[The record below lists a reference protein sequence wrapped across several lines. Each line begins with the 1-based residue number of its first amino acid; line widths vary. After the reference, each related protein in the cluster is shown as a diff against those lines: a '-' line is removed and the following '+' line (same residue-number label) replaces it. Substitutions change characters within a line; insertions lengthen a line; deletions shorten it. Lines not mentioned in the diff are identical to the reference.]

1 MGAQVM
7 VHMEKNGVLLVSSL
21 ARRSIVGKEHGDGAL
36 DQILGSLVT
45 IGNLVNPTTMV
56 NLGFMVVLRFMVV
69 QGFTSNLISIGK
81 MAFMV
86 TLATMGSKK
95 LPLDVAKF
103 RFNTKDELTITV
115 LVLVI
120 LVCGAIL
127 KPHMV
132 LNTLKHGATVRNLNG
147 FQ

>member
-7 VHMEKNGVLLVSSL
+7 VHMEKNGALLVSSL
-21 ARRSIVGKEHGDGAL
+21 ARMSIVGKEHGDGAL

-103 RFNTKDELTITV
+103 HFNTKEELTITA
-115 LVLVI
+115 LALVI
-120 LVCGAIL
+120 QVRGATL

-132 LNTLKHGATVRNLNG
+132 LNTLKHGATVRN
-147 FQ
+147 

>member
-1 MGAQVM
+1 MVAQ
-7 VHMEKNGVLLVSSL
+7 G
-21 ARRSIVGKEHGDGAL
+21 
-36 DQILGSLVT
+36 
-45 IGNLVNPTTMV
+45 
-56 NLGFMVVLRFMVV
+56 FMVV
-69 QGFTSNLISIGK
+69 QGSTGNLGTICNIASMIN
-81 MAFMV
+81 
-86 TLATMGSKK
+86 LAMGSKK

-115 LVLVI
+115 LALVI
-120 LVCGAIL
+120 QVRGATL

>member
-1 MGAQVM
+1 MGAQLM
-7 VHMEKNGVLLVSSL
+7 VHTEKSGVLLVSSL
-21 ARRSIVGKEHGDGAL
+21 ARRSLVGKEHGDGAL
-36 DQILGSLVT
+36 NQILGSLVT
-45 IGNLVNPTTMV
+45 MGNLVNPVT
-56 NLGFMVVLRFMVV
+56 MVV
-69 QGFTSNLISIGK
+69 QGSTGTLGTMCNMASMINL
-81 MAFMV
+81 A
-86 TLATMGSKK
+86 MGSKK

-103 RFNTKDELTITV
+103 RFTTKDELTITV

-120 LVCGAIL
+120 RVLGATL

>member
-1 MGAQVM
+1 MGAQLSAQ
-7 VHMEKNGVLLVSSL
+7 MEKSGALLVSSL

-69 QGFTSNLISIGK
+69 QGFTSNMISIGK

-103 RFNTKDELTITV
+103 HFNTKEELTITA
-115 LVLVI
+115 LALVI
-120 LVCGAIL
+120 QVHGATL

-132 LNTLKHGATVRNLNG
+132 LNTLKHGATVRN
-147 FQ
+147 

>member
-1 MGAQVM
+1 MGAQLSAQ
-7 VHMEKNGVLLVSSL
+7 MEKSGALLVSSL

-69 QGFTSNLISIGK
+69 QGFTSNMISIGK

-103 RFNTKDELTITV
+103 PFNTMDRLIISVLT
-115 LVLVI
+115 LVI
-120 LVCGAIL
+120 QVHGVILIRTIGEHGAI
-127 KPHMV
+127 
-132 LNTLKHGATVRNLNG
+132 VRT
-147 FQ
+147 QVETM

>member
-1 MGAQVM
+1 MGAQLM
-7 VHMEKNGVLLVSSL
+7 VHTEKSGVLLVSSL
-21 ARRSIVGKEHGDGAL
+21 ARRSLVGKEHGDGAL
-36 DQILGSLVT
+36 NQILGSLVT
-45 IGNLVNPTTMV
+45 MGNLVNPVT
-56 NLGFMVVLRFMVV
+56 MVV
-69 QGFTSNLISIGK
+69 QGSTGNLGTICNIASMIN
-81 MAFMV
+81 
-86 TLATMGSKK
+86 LAMGSKK

-120 LVCGAIL
+120 RVLGATL